1 MEEEWRT
8 SRAGRERRERS
19 TSGTW
24 PVLGRSWR
32 GRQME
37 AIGWHCIELRR
48 GTAWKGTVEW
58 AENARCPNAPM
69 QVRGVEVCF

>member
-1 MEEEWRT
+1 MEDVEGGEGASRT
-8 SRAGRERRERS
+8 VDL
-19 TSGTW
+19 GTW

-58 AENARCPNAPM
+58 AENARCPNALM